1 MKFLEI
7 LPQIIEIRITHA
19 DEEEEDYNI
28 YNLAAVN

>member
-19 DEEEEDYNI
+19 DEEEDYNI